1 MIAHFN
7 FAIVT
12 SVSSCVVSLSGLP
25 SAFVGQTL
33 LLTGR
38 SGSDLG
44 VIVNLSSSGGTSAST
59 LSALVITEGRG
70 LTQGALSLGLQKLL
84 AISLG
89 DAVLGT
95 ILDPLGAII
104 LASSH
109 SSHSTLALSHTWLI
123 ENPSAGI
130 IYRQAVFE
138 PMASGLLCVDAM
150 IPVGRGQ
157 RELLLGDRYTGKSS
171 IAIDSVLNQ
180 KNQKV
185 ICIYSTIGLKASTV
199 LELFLA
205 LSVRRALSYLILIS
219 STDSCSSVG
228 IYLSAYSA
236 AAVADYFMLLRSLAC
251 LVTFDDLSKHAGA
264 YREVYLLLRRPPGR
278 EAYPG
283 EIFFVHSRLL
293 ERAALMCPSLG
304 GGSSTAFPVIETL
317 GGDVSAYI
325 ATNVISI
332 TDGQIFLSV
341 DYFLSGIRP
350 AIDVGLSVTRVGS
363 SAQWSGMKLVA
374 GSYKLHLAQ
383 FADLQS
389 FSQFSS
395 DIGSETKLI
404 LSTGRKLQSMFKQ
417 RNLSPKRLSQQL
429 SLLDVAEQ
437 GFLNTLHITLIE
449 GFIRDLG
456 RVQAWVSLFL
466 SPSLISN

>member
-89 DAVLGT
+89 DVVLGT

-171 IAIDSVLNQ
+171 IVMI
-180 KNQKV
+180 
-185 ICIYSTIGLKASTV
+185 
-199 LELFLA
+199 
-205 LSVRRALSYLILIS
+205 
-219 STDSCSSVG
+219 
-228 IYLSAYSA
+228 
-236 AAVADYFMLLRSLAC
+236 
-251 LVTFDDLSKHAGA
+251 
-264 YREVYLLLRRPPGR
+264 
-278 EAYPG
+278 
-283 EIFFVHSRLL
+283 
-293 ERAALMCPSLG
+293 
-304 GGSSTAFPVIETL
+304 
-317 GGDVSAYI
+317 
-325 ATNVISI
+325 
-332 TDGQIFLSV
+332 
-341 DYFLSGIRP
+341 
-350 AIDVGLSVTRVGS
+350 
-363 SAQWSGMKLVA
+363 
-374 GSYKLHLAQ
+374 Q
-383 FADLQS
+383 F
-389 FSQFSS
+389 
-395 DIGSETKLI
+395 
-404 LSTGRKLQSMFKQ
+404 
-417 RNLSPKRLSQQL
+417 
-429 SLLDVAEQ
+429 
-437 GFLNTLHITLIE
+437 
-449 GFIRDLG
+449 
-456 RVQAWVSLFL
+456 
-466 SPSLISN
+466 